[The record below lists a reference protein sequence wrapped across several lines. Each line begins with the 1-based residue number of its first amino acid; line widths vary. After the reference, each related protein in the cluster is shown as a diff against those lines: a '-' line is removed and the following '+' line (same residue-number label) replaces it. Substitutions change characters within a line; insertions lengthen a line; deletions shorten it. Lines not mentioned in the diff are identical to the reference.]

1 LDDDGQSV
9 EPIYYVPIIPMAL
22 VNGTKGI
29 GTGFST
35 DIMCYNPVQIIEY
48 IKRKLSGTVLAEA
61 SAPAPAPIEPF
72 YKNFKGTIRRVGDTK
87 YLFKG
92 CYTIL
97 DEKRIRIT
105 ELPVGTWTEDY
116 KKFLEHLIEPPAASK
131 DKDKSSPASS
141 APIVKEYND
150 MSTDTTVD
158 ITVTMAPNIIKTYG
172 EKATEFECNLLEK
185 SLGLYTTQSTTN
197 MNMFDAN
204 EKLKKYSSAEEII
217 DDYYGV
223 RLEYYEKRKQYILN
237 ALTRELLVLSNRARY
252 ITELLDDTIDL
263 RRKTNKM
270 LTALLKER
278 KYDLY
283 IAGKDKEQEISGDSN
298 SSSDAD
304 DENGY
309 KYLLKLPMDSVSE
322 ENVSRLLAEKE
333 KKEKELS
340 ELGSKS
346 LEQLWQNDLEEL
358 EAEYA
363 KFVERTSLTEVAQ
376 SSATGSSSLKSKS
389 KLKSVVSGG
398 KAAK

>member
-1 LDDDGQSV
+1 
-9 EPIYYVPIIPMAL
+9 
-22 VNGTKGI
+22 
-29 GTGFST
+29 
-35 DIMCYNPVQIIEY
+35 
-48 IKRKLSGTVLAEA
+48 
-61 SAPAPAPIEPF
+61 
-72 YKNFKGTIRRVGDTK
+72 
-87 YLFKG
+87 
-92 CYTIL
+92 L

-116 KKFLEHLIEPPAASK
+116 KKFLEHLIEPVAVPASK
-131 DKDKSSPASS
+131 DKDKDKDSAASN

-150 MSTDTTVD
+150 MSTDTRVD
-158 ITVTMAPNIIKTYG
+158 ITITMAPNIIKTYS

-197 MNMFDAN
+197 MNMFDAK

-237 ALTRELLVLSNRARY
+237 ALKRELLVLSNRARY

-270 LTALLKER
+270 LTTLLKER

-283 IAGKDKEQEISGDSN
+283 VAGKGDHDDAIGGSSGS
-298 SSSDAD
+298 SGSSDAD

-322 ENVSRLLAEKE
+322 ENVSRLLTEKT

-346 LEQLWQNDLEEL
+346 LEQLWKNDLEEL
-358 EAEYA
+358 ETEYT
-363 KFVERTSLTEVAQ
+363 KFVEKTALTEVA
-376 SSATGSSSLKSKS
+376 SSATGETSLKSKLKSKS
-389 KLKSVVSGG
+389 KSSTGGTGGIGG
-398 KAAK
+398 KAVKSAT

>member
-1 LDDDGQSV
+1 MDDDGQSV

-35 DIMCYNPVQIIEY
+35 DIMCYNPAQIIEY
-48 IKRKLSGTVLAEA
+48 IKRKLSGTVSADA
-61 SAPAPAPIEPF
+61 SAQAPIEPF

-116 KKFLEHLIEPPAASK
+116 KKFLEHLIEPPAATAAASKDK

-150 MSTDTTVD
+150 MSTDTRVD
-158 ITVTMAPNIIKTYG
+158 ITITMAPNIIKTYS

-217 DDYYGV
+217 DDYYGI
-223 RLEYYEKRKQYILN
+223 RLEYYEKRKAYIVN
-237 ALTRELLVLSNRARY
+237 ALKRELLVLSNRARY
-252 ITELLDDTIDL
+252 IMELLDDTIDL

-283 IAGKDKEQEISGDSN
+283 IAGKDKDQEVSGG
-298 SSSDAD
+298 SDTD

-322 ENVSRLLAEKE
+322 ENVARLLSEKT

-346 LEQLWQNDLEEL
+346 LEQLWKNDLEEL
-358 EAEYA
+358 EAEYT
-363 KFVERTSLTEVAQ
+363 KFVQRTALTEV
-376 SSATGSSSLKSKS
+376 SLSATGGSSLKSK
-389 KLKSVVSGG
+389 LKSKSTSGG
-398 KAAK
+398 CKTK

>member
-1 LDDDGQSV
+1 
-9 EPIYYVPIIPMAL
+9 M
-22 VNGTKGI
+22 
-29 GTGFST
+29 
-35 DIMCYNPVQIIEY
+35 
-48 IKRKLSGTVLAEA
+48 
-61 SAPAPAPIEPF
+61 
-72 YKNFKGTIRRVGDTK
+72 
-87 YLFKG
+87 
-92 CYTIL
+92 

-105 ELPVGTWTEDY
+105 ELPIGTWTEDY
-116 KKFLEHLIEPPAASK
+116 KKFLEHLIEPPAAAAAASK
-131 DKDKSSPASS
+131 DKDKSSPASN

-150 MSTDTTVD
+150 MSTDTHVD
-158 ITVTMAPNIIKTYG
+158 ITITMAPNIIKTYS

-237 ALTRELLVLSNRARY
+237 ALNRELLVLSNRARY

-283 IAGKDKEQEISGDSN
+283 VAGKGEANVGGSEGNDNG
-298 SSSDAD
+298 SDTD

-322 ENVSRLLAEKE
+322 ENVARLLSEKT

-358 EAEYA
+358 EAEYT
-363 KFVERTSLTEVAQ
+363 KFVQRTALSDVAL
-376 SSATGSSSLKSKS
+376 SAT
-389 KLKSVVSGG
+389 
-398 KAAK
+398 

>member
-1 LDDDGQSV
+1 
-9 EPIYYVPIIPMAL
+9 
-22 VNGTKGI
+22 
-29 GTGFST
+29 
-35 DIMCYNPVQIIEY
+35 
-48 IKRKLSGTVLAEA
+48 
-61 SAPAPAPIEPF
+61 
-72 YKNFKGTIRRVGDTK
+72 
-87 YLFKG
+87 
-92 CYTIL
+92 
-97 DEKRIRIT
+97 
-105 ELPVGTWTEDY
+105 
-116 KKFLEHLIEPPAASK
+116 LIEPPTAAPASKDK
-131 DKDKSSPASS
+131 DKDKSSPASN

-223 RLEYYEKRKQYILN
+223 RLEYYEKRKQHIIN

-252 ITELLDDTIDL
+252 ITEILDDTIDL

-278 KYDLY
+278 GYDLY
-283 IAGKDKEQEISGDSN
+283 TTGASEDNVSN
-298 SSSDAD
+298 SGSTSSGNTSSGNTD

-309 KYLLKLPMDSVSE
+309 KYLLKLPMDTVSE
-322 ENVSRLLAEKE
+322 ENVARLLTEKT

-346 LEQLWQNDLEEL
+346 PEQLWKNDLEEL
-358 EAEYA
+358 ETEYT
-363 KFVERTSLTEVAQ
+363 KFVQRTALTEVA
-376 SSATGSSSLKSKS
+376 SSATGGTSLKS
-389 KLKSVVSGG
+389 KLKSKSSTGG
-398 KAAK
+398 KAMKQSV

>member
-1 LDDDGQSV
+1 
-9 EPIYYVPIIPMAL
+9 
-22 VNGTKGI
+22 
-29 GTGFST
+29 
-35 DIMCYNPVQIIEY
+35 
-48 IKRKLSGTVLAEA
+48 
-61 SAPAPAPIEPF
+61 
-72 YKNFKGTIRRVGDTK
+72 
-87 YLFKG
+87 
-92 CYTIL
+92 L

-116 KKFLEHLIEPPAASK
+116 KKFLEHLIEPPAATATAAASK

-150 MSTDTTVD
+150 MSTDTRVD
-158 ITVTMAPNIIKTYG
+158 ITITMAPNIIKTYS

-223 RLEYYEKRKQYILN
+223 RLEYYEKRKAYIVN
-237 ALTRELLVLSNRARY
+237 ALKRELLVLSNRARY

-283 IAGKDKEQEISGDSN
+283 NAGKDKDQEVSGDSN

-358 EAEYA
+358 ETEYT
-363 KFVERTSLTEVAQ
+363 KFVQRTALTEVAL

-389 KLKSVVSGG
+389 KSKLVAGLKV
-398 KAAK
+398 AK

>member
-35 DIMCYNPVQIIEY
+35 DIMCYNPAQIIEY
-48 IKRKLSGTVLAEA
+48 IKRKLSGTV
-61 SAPAPAPIEPF
+61 SAAAAAPIEPF

-131 DKDKSSPASS
+131 DKDKGSPASS

-150 MSTDTTVD
+150 MSTDTRVD
-158 ITVTMAPNIIKTYG
+158 ITITMAPNIIKTYV

-223 RLEYYEKRKQYILN
+223 RLEYYEKRKAYILN

-278 KYDLY
+278 GYDLY
-283 IAGKDKEQEISGDSN
+283 VAGKGEANIGGSEVNG
-298 SSSDAD
+298 SSSNDAD

-322 ENVSRLLAEKE
+322 ENVARLLTEKT

-358 EAEYA
+358 EAEYT
-363 KFVERTSLTEVAQ
+363 KFVQRTALTDVAL
-376 SSATGSSSLKSKS
+376 SATGGSSLKSK
-389 KLKSVVSGG
+389 LKSKSTVGGG

>member
-1 LDDDGQSV
+1 
-9 EPIYYVPIIPMAL
+9 
-22 VNGTKGI
+22 
-29 GTGFST
+29 
-35 DIMCYNPVQIIEY
+35 
-48 IKRKLSGTVLAEA
+48 
-61 SAPAPAPIEPF
+61 
-72 YKNFKGTIRRVGDTK
+72 
-87 YLFKG
+87 
-92 CYTIL
+92 L

-116 KKFLEHLIEPPAASK
+116 KKFLEHLIEPAAAAAAATATSK
-131 DKDKSSPASS
+131 DKDKSSPASN

-158 ITVTMAPNIIKTYG
+158 ITVTMAPNIIKTYR

-223 RLEYYEKRKQYILN
+223 RLEYYEKRKQYIIN
-237 ALTRELLVLSNRARY
+237 ALKRELLVLSNRARY

-283 IAGKDKEQEISGDSN
+283 VAGNDDKDN
-298 SSSDAD
+298 SSDTN

-322 ENVSRLLAEKE
+322 ENVARLLTEKT

-340 ELGSKS
+340 DIGSKS

-358 EAEYA
+358 EAEYT
-363 KFVERTSLTEVAQ
+363 KFVQCTALTEVA
-376 SSATGSSSLKSKS
+376 SSTTGGTSLKSKLKPKSNTGGTSGMGS
-389 KLKSVVSGG
+389 KAVKQ
-398 KAAK
+398 AT